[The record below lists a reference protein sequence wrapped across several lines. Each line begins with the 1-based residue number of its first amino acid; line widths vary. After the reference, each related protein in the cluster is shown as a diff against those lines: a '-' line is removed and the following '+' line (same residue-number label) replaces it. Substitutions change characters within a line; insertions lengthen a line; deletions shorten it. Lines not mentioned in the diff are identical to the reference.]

1 MMMQPDHMPGGY
13 SNGGLQ
19 MQVLTWDPR
28 WAYPEGNMQV
38 QTEYPYYE
46 PGQTVQGKVFIQ
58 LTGPVMAESIDLEIK
73 GKEKCKF
80 QHKWI
85 DRHPIPKHDP

>member
-46 PGQTVQGKVFIQ
+46 PGQVVNGKVFI
-58 LTGPVMAESIDLEIK
+58 
-73 GKEKCKF
+73 
-80 QHKWI
+80 
-85 DRHPIPKHDP
+85 